1 MTKKSKK
8 TSGPRV
14 LDYMS
19 DKVVSIPLGETLQL
33 AEDIMTLGN
42 IRHLPVVEAGLLV
55 GVVSQRD
62 LLRSSLTTLL
72 EHADSDRKFF
82 LESVKVSEVM
92 NSLVRTIHP
101 DAPLADAAHEM
112 LEHKIG
118 CLPVVSKEKKQ
129 EIIGLITEADI
140 LQAFL
145 DQLGTPSN
153 SR

>member
-8 TSGPRV
+8 ASGPTV

-19 DKVVSIPLGETLQL
+19 KNVVSIPLGETMQL

-62 LLRSSLTTLL
+62 LLRSSLTNLL

-92 NSLVRTIHP
+92 NPLVRTIHP
-101 DAPLADAAHEM
+101 DAPLVDAAQEM

-118 CLPVVSKEKKQ
+118 CLPVVSKGKKQ
-129 EIIGLITEADI
+129 EIVGLITEADI

-145 DQLGTPSN
+145 DQLNSPSD
-153 SR
+153 S

>member
-8 TSGPRV
+8 TSGPKV

-19 DKVVSIPLGETLQL
+19 EKVVTIPLGETLQL
-33 AEDIMTLGN
+33 AEDIMMLGN

-82 LESVKVSEVM
+82 LESIKVSEVM

-101 DAPLADAAHEM
+101 DAPIADAAHEM

-118 CLPVVSKEKKQ
+118 CLPVISKEKNQ
-129 EIIGLITEADI
+129 EMIGLITETDI

-145 DQLGTPSN
+145 DQLGYSSN